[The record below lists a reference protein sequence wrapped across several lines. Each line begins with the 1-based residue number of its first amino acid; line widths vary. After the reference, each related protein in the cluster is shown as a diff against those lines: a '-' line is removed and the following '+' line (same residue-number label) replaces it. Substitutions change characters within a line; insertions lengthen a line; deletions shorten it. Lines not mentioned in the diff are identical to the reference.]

1 MKQNQQLDNLNTLA
15 NILQVYNTM
24 LLQQDASNNDVLQEL
39 RKQNQEI
46 IKRLERIENQLNKLI
61 GNVNKTAG

>member
-46 IKRLERIENQLNKLI
+46 IARLERIENQLQNFKIL
-61 GNVNKTAG
+61 K

>member
-1 MKQNQQLDNLNTLA
+1 MTTDQQRDNLNTLA
-15 NILQVYNTM
+15 NILQLYNTM

-46 IKRLERIENQLNKLI
+46 IARLSIQAIQQK
-61 GNVNKTAG
+61 

>member
-1 MKQNQQLDNLNTLA
+1 MTTPKQLDNLNTLA

-24 LLQQDASNNDVLQEL
+24 LLQQDATNNDVLQEL

-46 IKRLERIENQLNKLI
+46 LKRLERIENQL
-61 GNVNKTAG
+61 KTCKIIK

>member
-1 MKQNQQLDNLNTLA
+1 MTTPKQLDNLNTLA

-46 IKRLERIENQLNKLI
+46 IKRLERIENQLKKFEIL
-61 GNVNKTAG
+61 K

>member
-1 MKQNQQLDNLNTLA
+1 MITPKQLDNLNTLA

-24 LLQQDASNNDVLQEL
+24 LLQQDATNNDVLQEL

-46 IKRLERIENQLNKLI
+46 IKRLERIENQL
-61 GNVNKTAG
+61 KTCKIIK

>member
-1 MKQNQQLDNLNTLA
+1 MTTPKQLDNLNTLA

-24 LLQQDASNNDVLQEL
+24 LLQQDATNNDVLQEL

-46 IKRLERIENQLNKLI
+46 IKRLERIENQL
-61 GNVNKTAG
+61 KTCKIIK

>member
-1 MKQNQQLDNLNTLA
+1 MSNSNQQLDNLNTLA

-46 IKRLERIENQLNKLI
+46 IKRLERIERQLEMIKNLK
-61 GNVNKTAG
+61 

>member
-1 MKQNQQLDNLNTLA
+1 MSNSNQQLDNLNTLA

-24 LLQQDASNNDVLQEL
+24 LLQQDATNNDVLQEL

-46 IKRLERIENQLNKLI
+46 IARLDRIEKQLQT
-61 GNVNKTAG
+61 VNRFK

>member
-46 IKRLERIENQLNKLI
+46 IKRLERIENQLKKFEIL
-61 GNVNKTAG
+61 K

>member
-46 IKRLERIENQLNKLI
+46 IARLERIENQLKKFEIL
-61 GNVNKTAG
+61 K

>member
-1 MKQNQQLDNLNTLA
+1 MNQNQQLDNLNTLA

-46 IKRLERIENQLNKLI
+46 IKRLERIENQL
-61 GNVNKTAG
+61 KTCKIIK

>member
-1 MKQNQQLDNLNTLA
+1 MTTPKQLDNLNTLA

-46 IKRLERIENQLNKLI
+46 IKRLERIEEELKIIKNLK
-61 GNVNKTAG
+61 

>member
-1 MKQNQQLDNLNTLA
+1 MTTPKQLDNLNTLA

-24 LLQQDASNNDVLQEL
+24 LLQQDATNHDVLQEL

-46 IKRLERIENQLNKLI
+46 IKRLERIENQL
-61 GNVNKTAG
+61 KTCKIIK

>member
-1 MKQNQQLDNLNTLA
+1 MTTPKQLDNLNTLA

-46 IKRLERIENQLNKLI
+46 IKRLERIENQLQKF
-61 GNVNKTAG
+61 KTPK

>member
-1 MKQNQQLDNLNTLA
+1 MTTPKQLDNLNTLA

-24 LLQQDASNNDVLQEL
+24 LLQQDATNNDVLQEL

-46 IKRLERIENQLNKLI
+46 LKRLERIEKKLQKFEI
-61 GNVNKTAG
+61 LK

>member
-39 RKQNQEI
+39 KKQNQEI
-46 IKRLERIENQLNKLI
+46 IKRLERIENQLKKFEIL
-61 GNVNKTAG
+61 K

>member
-1 MKQNQQLDNLNTLA
+1 MKSNQQLDNLNTLA
-15 NILQVYNTM
+15 NILQLYNTM

-46 IKRLERIENQLNKLI
+46 IARLERIEARLSIQAIQQK
-61 GNVNKTAG
+61 

>member
-24 LLQQDASNNDVLQEL
+24 LLQHVIVARAE
-39 RKQNQEI
+39 
-46 IKRLERIENQLNKLI
+46 
-61 GNVNKTAG
+61 KTKPRD

>member
-46 IKRLERIENQLNKLI
+46 IKRLERIENKLI

>member
-1 MKQNQQLDNLNTLA
+1 LTTPKQLDNLNTLA

-24 LLQQDASNNDVLQEL
+24 LLQQDATNNDVLQEL

-46 IKRLERIENQLNKLI
+46 IKRLERIENQL
-61 GNVNKTAG
+61 KTCKIIK